1 MQSVAFRPSHSMCGV
16 NPKAALASHAFLAS
30 SCDGVVRERRLE
42 FSDSVDAVGM
52 GPSPAPICPKR
63 MLLANDGRARLEPSV
78 PVRAR
83 RAHAARGVVEECY
96 LVDPASSHML
106 VSKIKP
112 CMCKY
117 ELIQTVKLRM
127 AH

>member
-1 MQSVAFRPSHSMCGV
+1 MRTLRDE
-16 NPKAALASHAFLAS
+16 ALRFSSADPRAFLGAR
-30 SCDGVVRERRLE
+30 GALP
-42 FSDSVDAVGM
+42 F
-52 GPSPAPICPKR
+52 
-63 MLLANDGRARLEPSV
+63 RARPWGALRSKC
-78 PVRAR
+78 
-83 RAHAARGVVEECY
+83 ECY

>member
-1 MQSVAFRPSHSMCGV
+1 MTPGAVLTESSWLGSCGAVV
-16 NPKAALASHAFLAS
+16 N
-30 SCDGVVRERRLE
+30 
-42 FSDSVDAVGM
+42 
-52 GPSPAPICPKR
+52 
-63 MLLANDGRARLEPSV
+63 
-78 PVRAR
+78 
-83 RAHAARGVVEECY
+83 EECY

>member
-1 MQSVAFRPSHSMCGV
+1 MRNVIRVEGFKIPSM
-16 NPKAALASHAFLAS
+16 LAQFDLLSLGKNDNHAFLNP
-30 SCDGVVRERRLE
+30 
-42 FSDSVDAVGM
+42 
-52 GPSPAPICPKR
+52 PSIWLGFGLCSIDVKK
-63 MLLANDGRARLEPSV
+63 
-78 PVRAR
+78 
-83 RAHAARGVVEECY
+83 ECY